1 MNIAIS
7 SVLSIAASLVVAY
20 LLGSIP
26 TAYIVGK
33 ARKVKDIREV
43 GTRNMGAMNTFYS
56 VGFWW
61 GAAVLAVD
69 IGKGVLA
76 VLLANILTGSE
87 LAVVL
92 AGAAAILG
100 HRFPVFLKFRGG
112 KGGATTLG
120 VLFYLIPW
128 GIPICVGLFGLLL
141 LVTRAPTIS
150 YSLAFVSFPLAA
162 WLVLHRLD
170 LVLYSILLVMIPLVI
185 YVPRILEMRRKAG
198 SWRHVFRR
206 RNLADRF

>member
-1 MNIAIS
+1 MWEII
-7 SVLSIAASLVVAY
+7 IAALVIAY

-26 TAYIVGK
+26 TAYIIGK
-33 ARKVKDIREV
+33 LHKIEDIREV
-43 GTRNMGAMNTFYS
+43 GSRNMGAMNTIYS

-61 GAAVLAVD
+61 GAIVLLVD
-69 IGKGVLA
+69 IGKGVTA
-76 VLLANILTGSE
+76 VVIADMFPVSE

-100 HRFPVFLKFRGG
+100 HRYPVFLKFRGG

-128 GIPICVGLFGLLL
+128 GIPVCVALFGVLL

-162 WLVLHRLD
+162 WLIMHRLE
-170 LVLYSILLVMIPLVI
+170 LVLYSILLVMIPLVMYI
-185 YVPRILEMRRKAG
+185 PRILEMRQKAG
-198 SWRHVFRR
+198 SWRHVFYRK
-206 RNLADRF
+206 NLTDRF